1 MGKAKS
7 KLVSWSPSFS
17 VGIKIVDDQHKG
29 LIKLVNDMFSHVIGD
44 EIAERSYFQK
54 VIKEAVKYVKIHF
67 ATEEKIMIA
76 TKFPGY
82 MQHKKAHDSFVLAI
96 VANIKDY
103 EAGKKF
109 TLATFTRY
117 LKEWVLTHIAVMDK
131 GYFDYFKRIAVRGV
145 NGRLSINSS
154 NVR

>member
-1 MGKAKS
+1 MGKAS
-7 KLVSWSPSFS
+7 SELVSWSPSFS

-29 LIKLVNDMFSHVIGD
+29 LLKLVNDMFNHVIGD
-44 EIAERSYFQK
+44 EVAERAYFQK
-54 VIKEAVKYVKIHF
+54 VIQEAVKYVKIHF

-82 MQHKKAHDSFVLAI
+82 MEHKKAHDSFVLAV

-103 EAGKKF
+103 EAGKKL

-131 GYFDYFKRIAVRGV
+131 KYFDYFKKIASRGAD
-145 NGRLSINSS
+145 GRLSINSS